1 MHYPFK
7 CRSKRFFEENKMMKI
22 RKRTIL
28 AIGVVSVAVALIAM
42 VAYPAYAAGADYR
55 YALNQENWVLAEES
69 ANNPDA
75 ALSSSLMV
83 QIDAKGYAFARIDQ
97 ETLKQYNSTTSI
109 VIQVQPATE
118 TTERK
123 IDVTGSVK
131 VNDATYSITGGK
143 VFIGKERK
151 LIFVNCTGT
160 DESGNQITLK
170 FGARYFWWGG
180 KAYALRSKAVLQTAD
195 QPMLLLQRGIARIN
209 P

>member
-1 MHYPFK
+1 MQK
-7 CRSKRFFEENKMMKI
+7 SKGFLRKTKMVKI
-22 RKRTIL
+22 QKRTIL
-28 AIGVVSVAVALIAM
+28 AIGMVLAAVALVAM
-42 VAYPAYAAGADYR
+42 LAYPAYAAGADYR
-55 YALNQENWVLAEES
+55 YALNQENWGVTEPS
-69 ANNPDA
+69 ASAQDM
-75 ALSSSLMV
+75 ALSGTLMV
-83 QIDAKGYAFARIDQ
+83 QIDAKGYAFARVDQ

-109 VIQVQPATE
+109 VIQIQPATE

-123 IDVTGSVK
+123 IDITGTVK
-131 VNDATYSITGGK
+131 VNDATYTVSDGK

-170 FGARYFWWGG
+170 LGANYFWWGG
-180 KAYALRSKAVLQTAD
+180 HAYALRSKAVLQTDD

>member
-1 MHYPFK
+1 MV
-7 CRSKRFFEENKMMKI
+7 KI
-22 RKRTIL
+22 QKRTIL
-28 AIGVVSVAVALIAM
+28 AIGMVLAAVALVAM
-42 VAYPAYAAGADYR
+42 LAYPAYAAGADYR
-55 YALNQENWVLAEES
+55 YALNQENWGVTEPS
-69 ANNPDA
+69 ASAQDM
-75 ALSSSLMV
+75 ALSGTLMV
-83 QIDAKGYAFARIDQ
+83 QIDAKGYAFARVDQ

-109 VIQVQPATE
+109 VIQIQPATE

-123 IDVTGSVK
+123 IDITGTVK
-131 VNDATYSITGGK
+131 VNDATYTVSDGK

-170 FGARYFWWGG
+170 LGANYFWWGG
-180 KAYALRSKAVLQTAD
+180 HAYALRSKAVLQTDD

>member
-1 MHYPFK
+1 MV
-7 CRSKRFFEENKMMKI
+7 KI
-22 RKRTIL
+22 QKRTIL
-28 AIGVVSVAVALIAM
+28 AIGMVLAALALVAM

-55 YALNQENWVLAEES
+55 YALNQENWGVAQES
-69 ANNPDA
+69 ASIPDT
-75 ALSSSLMV
+75 ALSGTFMV

-97 ETLKQYNSTTSI
+97 ETLKQYNCTTSI

-123 IDVTGSVK
+123 IDITGTVK
-131 VNDATYSITGGK
+131 VNDATYTVSDGK
-143 VFIGKERK
+143 VFTGKERK
-151 LIFVNCTGT
+151 LIFVNCSGT

-170 FGARYFWWGG
+170 LGANYFWWGG
-180 KAYALRSKAVLQTAD
+180 HAYALRSKAVLQTAD